1 MAFTGRAIYGTN
13 IFRGVA
19 EDVADVVGLIS
30 PYETPLLDRLGDADR
45 PASNVLHEWMTDALN
60 PNTVVSTSTVN
71 TAATAIA
78 ILDLSNNAVANYFM
92 VGDVLKDNVTGEY
105 IQITAI
111 AGNTITITRAFGGT
125 TAATIT
131 QGDNLFVISSAA
143 LEGAD
148 VSVDISRGRVRNQ
161 NYTQIFKK
169 DVIISGTLQAVT
181 ELGGIT
187 DEMDYQKTNRLREA
201 LRDLEKAAIN
211 GILSGNSLG
220 SSSAYRTM
228 NGIWN
233 LLTTNSYS
241 VATLTESWLNT
252 AIQGAW
258 ENGATD
264 LDLIVADANYKRIID
279 QFNSSRIHNFQGDG
293 TYEAFRNRVSYYE
306 CSFGVM
312 EVLLGRWMPQNSAM
326 IISSQRIHVPP
337 LQGRS
342 FRFEPVSRTGDA
354 EKGMIIG
361 EYTVEVWNQEGMAKV
376 YSPTGATYSQ
386 P

>member
-1 MAFTGRAIYGTN
+1 MAFTGRAIYGNN

-45 PASNVLHEWMTDALN
+45 PASNVLHEWLTDALN
-60 PNTVVSTSTVN
+60 PNTIVSSTQA
-71 TAATAIA
+71 TPSATAIA
-78 ILDLSNNAVANYFM
+78 VLDLSGNAVASFFM
-92 VGDVLKDNVTGEY
+92 IGDVFKDNATGEY
-105 IQITAI
+105 MQLTAI
-111 AGNTITITRAFGGT
+111 NGNTITVTRGFGGT
-125 TAATIT
+125 SAATINV
-131 QGDNLFVISSAA
+131 GDNLFQISSAA

-148 VSVDISRGRVRNQ
+148 VTTDISRGRIRNF

-169 DVIISGTLQAVT
+169 DVIISGTIQAVT

-211 GILSGNSLG
+211 GVLSGNSLG
-220 SSSAYRTM
+220 SATAYRTM
-228 NGIWN
+228 NGIWAS
-233 LLTTNSYS
+233 LTTNSYS

-264 LDLIVADANYKRIID
+264 LDLIVADSNYKRIID

-326 IISSQRIHVPP
+326 IISSQRVHVTP

-342 FRFEPVSRTGDA
+342 FRYEPVSRTGDA

-361 EYTVEVWNQEGMAKV
+361 EYTVEVWNPEGMAKIF
-376 YSPTGATYSQ
+376 SPTGATYVQ

>member
-1 MAFTGRAIYGTN
+1 MYGNN

-19 EDVADVVGLIS
+19 EDVADQIGLIS
-30 PYETPLLDRLGDADR
+30 PYETPLLDRLGDAPR
-45 PASNVLHEWMTDALN
+45 PASNVLHEWMQDQLN
-60 PNTVVSTSTVN
+60 PNTVVATSTVN
-71 TAATAIA
+71 TGATAFA
-78 ILDLSNNAVANYFM
+78 ILDLNANAVANYFM
-92 VGDVLKDNVTGEY
+92 IGDVIKDIPTGEVM
-105 IQITAI
+105 QITAI
-111 AGNTITITRAFGGT
+111 AGNTITVTRGFGGT
-125 TAATIT
+125 SAATIT
-131 QGDNLFVISSAA
+131 SGDDIFVISSAA

-148 VSVDISRGRVRNQ
+148 VTTDISRGRTRNQ

-169 DVIISGTLQAVT
+169 DVIISGTVQAVT
-181 ELGGIT
+181 ELGGIQ
-187 DEMDYQKTNRLREA
+187 DELDYQRTNRLREA

-211 GILSGNSLG
+211 GVFSGNSIG

-228 NGIWN
+228 QGIWN
-233 LLTTNSYS
+233 WITTNSFS

-264 LDLIVADANYKRIID
+264 LDLIVCDANYKRIID
-279 QFNSSRIHNFQGDG
+279 QLNVSRIHNFQGDG

-306 CSFGVM
+306 CSFGVF
-312 EVLLGRWMPQNSAM
+312 EVMLGRWMPQNSAM
-326 IISSQRIHVPP
+326 IISTQRVHVPP

-342 FRFEPVSRTGDA
+342 FRYEPVSRTGDA

-361 EYTVEVWNQEGMAKV
+361 EYTVEVWNQEGMAKI
-376 YSPTGATYSQ
+376 YNGGTQSNPITPQ

>member
-1 MAFTGRAIYGTN
+1 MAFTGRAVYGTN
-13 IFRGVA
+13 VFRGIA
-19 EDVADVVGLIS
+19 EDVADQIGLIS

-45 PASNVLHEWMTDALN
+45 PASNVLHEWLTDALN
-60 PNTVVSTSTVN
+60 PNTVASSTLASA
-71 TAATAIA
+71 AATAIA
-78 ILDLSNNAVANYFM
+78 ILDLSGNAVANYFM
-92 VGDVLKDNVTGEY
+92 VGDVFKEIQTGEFV
-105 IQITAI
+105 QVTAI
-111 AGNTITITRAFGGT
+111 LGNTISIARGFGGT
-125 TAATIT
+125 VAATINV
-131 QGDNLFVISSAA
+131 GDNLFMISSAA

-148 VSVDISRGRVRNQ
+148 VSTDISRGRIRNF

-169 DVIISGTLQAVT
+169 DVIISGTIQAVT

-211 GILSGNSLG
+211 GVLSGNSLG
-220 SSSAYRTM
+220 SATAYRTM

-233 LLTTNSYS
+233 QLTTNSYS

-252 AIQGAW
+252 AIQAAW

-279 QFNSSRIHNFQGDG
+279 QFNSSRIMNFQGDG

-326 IISSQRIHVPP
+326 VISSQRVHVPP

-342 FRFEPVSRTGDA
+342 FRYEPVSRTGDA
-354 EKGMIIG
+354 EKGMVIG
-361 EYTVEVWNQEGMAKV
+361 EYTVEVWNPEGMAKIF
-376 YSPTGATYSQ
+376 STTGATYSQ